1 MPLASMAI
9 SFEVVSSLQLF
20 STSLRVRC
28 VIVQNRNRMVVAES
42 SALIVL
48 TMRAT
53 MLGSLTKWLKRLA
66 VSIKNGAPGGCP
78 I

>member
-28 VIVQNRNRMVVAES
+28 VIVQNSTRMVVAES

-48 TMRAT
+48 T

-66 VSIKNGAPGGCP
+66 VSIKNGAPGG
-78 I
+78 

>member
-66 VSIKNGAPGGCP
+66 VSIKNGAPGG
-78 I
+78 